1 MNGLIWNVLIAFVWM
16 AMQGEFSSANF
27 IVGFALGFV
36 ILLFTKRAVG
46 VSNYILKLRQ
56 VLGLALFFIYELIK
70 ANIRVALDVLTPGFR
85 MHPAFVAIPLEVQTD
100 AEITLLANLISLTPG
115 TISLDVSTDKST
127 LYIHA
132 MYVDDPE
139 DVRREI
145 KNGFEKRV
153 LQVMR

>member
-36 ILLFTKRAVG
+36 ILLFTKRALG
-46 VSNYILKLRQ
+46 APNYIFKLRQ

-70 ANIRVALDVLTPGFR
+70 ANIRVAFDVLTPGFR
-85 MHPAFVAIPLEVQTD
+85 MRPAFVAVPLDARTD
-100 AEITLLANLISLTPG
+100 AEIALLANLISLTPG